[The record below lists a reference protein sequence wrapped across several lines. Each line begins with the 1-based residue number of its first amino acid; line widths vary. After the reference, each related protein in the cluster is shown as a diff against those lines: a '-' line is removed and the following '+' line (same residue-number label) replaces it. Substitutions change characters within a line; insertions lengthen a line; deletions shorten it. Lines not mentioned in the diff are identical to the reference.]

1 MKKSTFAV
9 IAEKA
14 QVGIATVDRVLN
26 ERGGVSPKTVQKVI
40 TAAKELGIKRTL
52 PEIYQAP
59 WRIELILSQNPS
71 QFFKSLMQGFSKV
84 AQGHQYRN
92 VRLRCSLV
100 PESQPEKLANHLE
113 NSADKYDG
121 IIVFANDNDSIYQAL
136 EKCHSNGTPV
146 ITLATDLPES
156 KRLCHVGIDQYQIGR
171 TAASLM
177 SKMIPNQG
185 EIILLSGRFDYQ
197 AHIQRMKGFQDAIS
211 KRDTITLSDIL
222 YGDDDKETILRLLS
236 QQNKREVIGIYNSGA
251 GNQTIGNWLSNA
263 GKVGSCAFI
272 THELYN
278 TTEELLKNNTLSF
291 ALDQNAQQHAELSLD
306 IMFNHLQNGYSPDI
320 YNDGKVAFRIIT
332 EENLT

>member
-9 IAEKA
+9 IADKA

-40 TAAKELGIKRTL
+40 AAAKELGIKRTL

-59 WRIELILSQNPS
+59 WRVELILSQNPS
-71 QFFKSLMQGFSKV
+71 QFFQSLIQGFSKV

-92 VRLRCSLV
+92 LRLRCSLV
-100 PESQPEKLANHLE
+100 PESQPEKLAKHLE
-113 NSADKYDG
+113 NSTDKYDG
-121 IIVFANDNDSIYQAL
+121 IIVFANDNDTIYQAL
-136 EKCHSNGTPV
+136 EKCHSKKTPV

-177 SKMIPNQG
+177 SKMLPEQG
-185 EIILLSGRFDYQ
+185 KIILLSGRFDYQ
-197 AHIQRMKGFQDAIS
+197 AHIQRMKGFQDALK
-211 KRDTITLSDIL
+211 KREHIILSDVL
-222 YGDDDKETILRLLS
+222 YGDDDKETIQRILS
-236 QQNKREVIGIYNSGA
+236 QQNRDEIIGIYNSGA
-251 GNQTIGNWLSNA
+251 GNQTIGNWLSSV
-263 GKVGSCAFI
+263 GKSGACSFV

-278 TTEELLKNNTLSF
+278 TTEELLRNNTLSF

-306 IMFNHLQNGYSPDI
+306 IMFNHLQNGYSPDTYI
-320 YNDGKVAFRIIT
+320 DGKVAFRIIT
-332 EENLT
+332 EENMA

>member
-40 TAAKELGIKRTL
+40 NAARELGIKRTL

-71 QFFKSLMQGFSKV
+71 QFFKSLTRGFSKV

-92 VRLRCSLV
+92 FRLRCSLV

-121 IIVFANDNDSIYQAL
+121 IIVFANDNDTIYQAL
-136 EKCHSNGTPV
+136 EKCHSKGTPV
-146 ITLATDLPES
+146 ITLATDLPDS

-177 SKMIPNQG
+177 SKMLPEQG
-185 EIILLSGRFDYQ
+185 KIILMSGRFDYQ
-197 AHIQRMKGFQDAIS
+197 AHIQRMKGFQDAIR
-211 KRDTITLSDIL
+211 KRDNITLSDVL
-222 YGDDDKETILRLLS
+222 YGNDDKETIQRILS
-236 QQNKREVIGIYNSGA
+236 QQNNSDIIGIYNSGA
-251 GNQTIGNWLSNA
+251 GNKTIGNWISSR
-263 GKVGSCAFI
+263 GKAGSCAFI
-272 THELYN
+272 THELYD

-291 ALDQNAQQHAELSLD
+291 SLDQNAQRHAELSLD
-306 IMFNHLQNGYSPDI
+306 IMFNHLSNGYSPDT
-320 YNDGKVAFRIIT
+320 YTDGKVPFRIIT
-332 EENLT
+332 EENII